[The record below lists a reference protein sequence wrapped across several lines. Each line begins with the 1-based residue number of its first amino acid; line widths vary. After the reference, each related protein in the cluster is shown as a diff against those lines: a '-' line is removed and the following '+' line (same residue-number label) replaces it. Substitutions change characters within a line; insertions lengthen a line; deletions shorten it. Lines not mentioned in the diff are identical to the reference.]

1 MLIYGY
7 KYGNI
12 RSYGGIQLRT
22 EQQILHLVY
31 EDAWMMDILR
41 AARSLKLPDWWVC
54 AGFVRSKIWD
64 TLHGFTTRTP
74 LPDVDVVYF
83 DADNREE
90 ETEKRLEAKLSRLLP
105 GIPWSVKN
113 EARMHLKNDLP
124 PYVSSV
130 DAISKFPETATAL
143 GLTLDAQDQLTLA
156 APCGIDDV
164 LQLVLRPTPLFAQQ
178 ERLALIYE
186 QRIAAKNWQAVWN
199 RITVFHI
206 EH

>member
-1 MLIYGY
+1 
-7 KYGNI
+7 
-12 RSYGGIQLRT
+12 
-22 EQQILHLVY
+22 
-31 EDAWMMDILR
+31 MMDILR